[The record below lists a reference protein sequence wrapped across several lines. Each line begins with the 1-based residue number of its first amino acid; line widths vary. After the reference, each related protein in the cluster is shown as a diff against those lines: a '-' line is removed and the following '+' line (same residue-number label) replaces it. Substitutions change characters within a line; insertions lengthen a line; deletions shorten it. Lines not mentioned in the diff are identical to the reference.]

1 MLTHH
6 APSTVQQKEPQ
17 PWPHEMDVDR
27 MNPAPRIFKEGAF
40 VQPHIDK
47 QQRVTVAARIRN
59 LLNAVA
65 GYTITNLTS
74 MAAFVLF
81 RILNRTK
88 TYGRNKVGQERN
100 TLILANHR
108 TMIDSYLIGHLTSW
122 PWSLL
127 KPYVLP
133 YHPAAEENFYRNKV
147 IGWFSAR
154 WKCLPVRRGVR
165 DFRALAMMTEALPSS
180 HMVIFPEGGR
190 SRTGELLRGRPG
202 TGKLIRDTHC
212 KAVPCY
218 VRGMNNVLPIGKA
231 RPRLF
236 NKISL
241 IFGNPISFDDL
252 YALPDCKETSQK
264 FIDRVMDHVA
274 TLRDELDA
282 IEAAQEQRRR
292 ARRTNIQRI
301 VGLPAQLL
309 RRISS

>member
-17 PWPHEMDVDR
+17 PWPHEMDVNR

-108 TMIDSYLIGHLTSW
+108 TMIDSYMVGHLSNW
-122 PWSLL
+122 PWGWILPR
-127 KPYVLP
+127 KLP
-133 YHPAAEENFYRNKV
+133 YHPAAKENFFRNPT
-147 IGWFSAR
+147 ISWFSSR
-154 WKCLPVRRGVR
+154 WRCIPVRRGVR
-165 DFRALAMMTEALPSS
+165 DFEALAMMTKALPTGQ
-180 HMVIFPEGGR
+180 MLIFPEGTR
-190 SRTGELLRGRPG
+190 SRDGHLLEGRPG
-202 TGKLIRDTHC
+202 TGKLIHDTQC
-212 KAVPCY
+212 KVVPVY
-218 VRGMNNVLPIGKA
+218 HRGMHNLLPIG
-231 RPRLF
+231 RSLPTFF
-236 NKISL
+236 NRIDVYVGK
-241 IFGNPISFDDL
+241 PIDMSDL
-252 YALPDCKETSQK
+252 YQREEGREDYQAVSDRMIETIKQLREELHALGYQAAPVREETAHADGTEPENES
-264 FIDRVMDHVA
+264 
-274 TLRDELDA
+274 
-282 IEAAQEQRRR
+282 
-292 ARRTNIQRI
+292 
-301 VGLPAQLL
+301 GG
-309 RRISS
+309 